1 MNIRLILFVLRKMII
16 NILTHKISANFILLT
31 NCSGVGAFLLALL
44 KKKKDFLT
52 KWHRDTLLDLRSRSG
67 VTALASANCCLSS
80 QFSLLYLFLSR
91 NSVFILKT
99 DKGKPLN
106 ILSCL
111 IPLKKKKRTE
121 GSQEE
126 VCKTCAEFRPMI
138 KQSY

>member
-31 NCSGVGAFLLALL
+31 NCSGVGAFLFALL
-44 KKKKDFLT
+44 KRKKDFLT

-67 VTALASANCCLSS
+67 VTAFASANCCLSS
-80 QFSLLYLFLSR
+80 RFSLLYLFLSR
-91 NSVFILKT
+91 NSVFTLKT

>member
-111 IPLKKKKRTE
+111 IPLKKKKGRR
-121 GSQEE
+121 GHRRKFVKLVQNSDL
-126 VCKTCAEFRPMI
+126 
-138 KQSY
+138 

>member
-44 KKKKDFLT
+44 KRKKDFLT

-67 VTALASANCCLSS
+67 VTAFASANCCLSS
-80 QFSLLYLFLSR
+80 WFSLLYLFLSR
-91 NSVFILKT
+91 NSVFTLKT

-111 IPLKKKKRTE
+111 IPLKKKKGQR
-121 GSQEE
+121 GHRRKFVKLVQNSDL
-126 VCKTCAEFRPMI
+126 
-138 KQSY
+138 